1 MMVNYLRKSFEER
14 VDQMDWLSDFSK
26 QNSIEKANAIT
37 AHSAY
42 PAEIF
47 DNDYINGL
55 YSRVSKNLTKNAPRV

>member
-26 QNSIEKANAIT
+26 QSSIEKLKAIT

-42 PAEIF
+42 PAKLL
-47 DNDYINGL
+47 DDYNYNYYFYVQEF
-55 YSRVSKNLTKNAPRV
+55 YSRVSKN